1 MDPTERT
8 AVRRTLP
15 ARAAVS
21 RRRPPAP
28 TTAPGRLRWIGLLA
42 LLGAILA
49 WTVYRALQ
57 PGPWQRVYATREG
70 LVGRR
75 LATGDIQ
82 RAGDRFV
89 ALPHRSALRRTVEVR
104 YRERIVVAPVRD
116 VGPWNVDDPYWDHG
130 RRPAAELGRGTFR
143 RPSNPAGIDLSDAT
157 FAALGMK
164 DNGYVEWRFVHRGY
178 IPLPRL
184 STR

>member
-1 MDPTERT
+1 M
-8 AVRRTLP
+8 
-15 ARAAVS
+15 
-21 RRRPPAP
+21 
-28 TTAPGRLRWIGLLA
+28 
-42 LLGAILA
+42 GAILT
-49 WTVYRALQ
+49 WTVHRALQ

-104 YRERIVVAPVRD
+104 YRDRIIVAPVRD
-116 VGPWNVDDPYWDHG
+116 VGPWNVDDPYWDYG
-130 RRPAAELGRGTFR
+130 RRPAAELGRGSFR
-143 RPSNPAGIDLSDAT
+143 RPTNPAGIDLSDAT

-184 STR
+184 ASR